1 MIESPVLKLKRQKGP
16 NLYVL
21 TTAKTIQ
28 EEDIKVHAKWAIVKK
43 WYDDTKNH
51 PDVVWL
57 DKAMTSILNSIIH
70 QNRIVFAVTLDKTRE
85 LLRNDQ
91 NWWVNKKDPN
101 SGIGLKDNSYS
112 LLYNKLVE
120 AGLIE
125 QAKEQKHKEPRVFR
139 VCNNDLIDML
149 EINISAEDQE
159 REVLDFIKVGK
170 GSTEGSAKGSTEG
183 SAKGNTE
190 MEKYRNG
197 EMEKTNPIQT
207 EQKINFEQL
216 LVRQYSDDFPRLEDI
231 SYLAELAIENCC
243 DFEVDKF
250 TLRTFRRHLENTC
263 KGNITPKQKK
273 FMDKLV
279 TQFERDATKA
289 YNLRTSQNL
298 ELRQPTKINVTSLSP
313 EKESEDQIQNNT
325 VNAAK
330 NFCNAETINV
340 LKYKIKHEE
349 NPRIK
354 SQLEWELNY
363 WEKISNG

>member
-16 NLYVL
+16 NLYLL
-21 TTAKTIQ
+21 TRAKTIQ
-28 EEDIKVHAKWAIVKK
+28 EEDIQVHAKWAIVKK
-43 WYDDTKNH
+43 WYDDTRNH
-51 PDVVWL
+51 PDVEWV
-57 DKAMTSILNSIIH
+57 DKAMTTVLNSIIH
-70 QNRIVFAVTLDKTRE
+70 QNRVVFAVTLDKTRE
-85 LLRNDQ
+85 LLRNDK
-91 NWWVNKKDPN
+91 NWWVNN
-101 SGIGLKDNSYS
+101 REGTGIGLKDTNYS
-112 LLYNKLVE
+112 LLFNKLIE
-120 AGLIE
+120 AGVIE
-125 QAKEQKHKEPRVFR
+125 QVREQKHKEPRVFR
-139 VCNNDLIDML
+139 VCNSDFIDML

-159 REVLDFIKVGK
+159 REVLDFIDSPK
-170 GSTEGSAKGSTEG
+170 GSAKGSTEG

-289 YNLRTSQNL
+289 YNLRASHNL

>member
-1 MIESPVLKLKRQKGP
+1 L
-16 NLYVL
+16 
-21 TTAKTIQ
+21 
-28 EEDIKVHAKWAIVKK
+28 
-43 WYDDTKNH
+43 
-51 PDVVWL
+51 
-57 DKAMTSILNSIIH
+57 
-70 QNRIVFAVTLDKTRE
+70 F
-85 LLRNDQ
+85 
-91 NWWVNKKDPN
+91 
-101 SGIGLKDNSYS
+101 
-112 LLYNKLVE
+112 NKLIE
-120 AGLIE
+120 AGVIE
-125 QAKEQKHKEPRVFR
+125 QVREQKHKEPRVFR
-139 VCNNDLIDML
+139 VCNGDFIDML

-159 REVLDFIKVGK
+159 REVLDFIDGPKGSAK
-170 GSTEGSAKGSTEG
+170 GSTEGSLDFIDGPKGSAKGSTEG

-231 SYLAELAIENCC
+231 SYLADLAIENCC

-289 YNLRTSQNL
+289 YNLRTSQDL